1 MPELLYRQ
9 FTDVETRA
17 DPGLPGF
24 SGYAAHF
31 NTVDGHGTAMA
42 PGAFKR
48 TIRGREDRI
57 PVLWQHNPDWAVG
70 RHVSIKEDPTGLR
83 VDVEVIDDGAEGS
96 VLLKRLR
103 GGVPLSMSFGFQTK
117 QDRAATKDDAL
128 HLNGWKLDD
137 VRVITEVKY
146 WESSAV
152 TFPSNENAVIDAVR
166 SQKEADALSILL
178 ADLEAGVELDAHRDD
193 LLQRLVAL
201 AAQRPGPGGT
211 HPDHSTREQAP
222 HADDIDVIA
231 LASFLTRK
239 RLSLS
244 GVLDH
249 AYLA

>member
-1 MPELLYRQ
+1 VQLQYRQ
-9 FTDVETRA
+9 FTEIETRA
-17 DPGLPGF
+17 EGLPGF

-42 PGAFKR
+42 KGAFKR
-48 TIRGREDRI
+48 TIKGREDRI
-57 PVLWQHNPDWAVG
+57 PVLWQHNPDWPVG
-70 RHVSIKEDPTGLR
+70 RHAAIKEDDTGLR

-117 QDRAATKDDAL
+117 QDRPATKDDGL
-128 HLNGWKLDD
+128 NLNGWKIDD

-178 ADLEAGVELDAHRDD
+178 ADLEAGVALDEHRDE

-201 AAQRPGPGGT
+201 AAQRPGPGGI
-211 HPDHSTREQAP
+211 HSDHSTRTEAP
-222 HADDIDVIA
+222 HAEPIDVIA
-231 LASFLTRK
+231 LAAFLTRK

-244 GVLDH
+244 GVTD
-249 AYLA
+249 AYLS

>member
-1 MPELLYRQ
+1 VPELQYRQ
-9 FTDVETRA
+9 FTDIETRA
-17 DPGLPGF
+17 DSGLPGF

-48 TIRGREDRI
+48 TVRGREDRI
-57 PVLWQHNPDWAVG
+57 PVLWQHNPDWAIG
-70 RHVSIKEDPTGLR
+70 RHISIKEDGTGLR

-96 VLLKRLR
+96 VTLKRLR

-128 HLNGWKLDD
+128 HLN
-137 VRVITEVKY
+137 Y

>member
-1 MPELLYRQ
+1 MPELEYRQ
-9 FTDVETRA
+9 FTDIETRA
-17 DPGLPGF
+17 DSGLPGF
-24 SGYAAHF
+24 SGYASHF
-31 NTVDGHGTAMA
+31 NTVDAHGTAMA

-83 VDVEVIDDGAEGS
+83 VDVEVVDDGAEGS

-103 GGVPLSMSFGFQTK
+103 GGVPLNMSFGFQTK
-117 QDRAATKDDAL
+117 QDRPATKDDGL
-128 HLNGWKLDD
+128 SLNGWKLDD

-152 TFPSNENAVIDAVR
+152 TFPSNEHAVIDNVR
-166 SQKEADALSILL
+166 SQLEADGLSTLL
-178 ADLEAGVELDAHRDD
+178 ADLEAGVVLDDHRED

-201 AAQRPGPGGT
+201 AAQRPGPGGI
-211 HPDHSTREQAP
+211 HSGHSTRDEQAP
-222 HADDIDVIA
+222 HADDIDVAA
-231 LASFLTRK
+231 LALFATRT

-244 GVLDH
+244 GVTN

>member
-1 MPELLYRQ
+1 
-9 FTDVETRA
+9 
-17 DPGLPGF
+17 
-24 SGYAAHF
+24 
-31 NTVDGHGTAMA
+31 MA

-48 TIRGREDRI
+48 TVRGREDRI
-57 PVLWQHNPDWAVG
+57 PVLWQHNPDWAIG
-70 RHVSIKEDPTGLR
+70 RHISIKEDGTGLR

-96 VLLKRLR
+96 VTLKRLR

-201 AAQRPGPGGT
+201 AAQRPGPGGI
-211 HPDHSTREQAP
+211 HPDHSTRDEQAP
-222 HADDIDVIA
+222 HDIARDVSVA
-231 LASFLTRK
+231 LALARFKGLIP
-239 RLSLS
+239 S
-244 GVLDH
+244 GVTV
-249 AYLA
+249 

>member
-1 MPELLYRQ
+1 MRNLEYRQ
-9 FTDVETRA
+9 FTDIETRA
-17 DPGLPGF
+17 SAAPGF
-24 SGYAAHF
+24 TGYASHF
-31 NTVDGHGTAMA
+31 NTVDAHGTAMA

-48 TIRGREDRI
+48 TLKGREDRI
-57 PVLWQHNPDWAVG
+57 PVLWQHNPDWPVG
-70 RHVSIKEDPTGLR
+70 RHASIKEDGTGLR

-117 QDRAATKDDAL
+117 QDRPATKDDGL
-128 HLNGWKLDD
+128 NLNGWKLDD

-152 TFPSNENAVIDAVR
+152 TFPSNENAVIDNVR
-166 SQKEADALSILL
+166 SQLEADGLSTLL
-178 ADLEAGVELDAHRDD
+178 ADLEAGAVLDERRED

-222 HADDIDVIA
+222 DDIDLDVIA
-231 LASFLTRK
+231 LTVSASRARFL
-239 RLSLS
+239 LA
-244 GVLDH
+244 GVH
-249 AYLA
+249 